1 MFRYFGFSWNPEH
14 SAQAAFARRLDD
26 SIQRAS
32 GWRPALSGSGLRV
45 YTWGGQQGVNGVY
58 PLPPDRG
65 VVLGRL
71 FRRRDDP
78 SESADPELSLGEG
91 ARILDTDGQ
100 ALVDGYWGRYVA
112 VLRSDRRG
120 TCLLRSP
127 GGALPCFLRHVEGVA
142 VFFSWLEDLLA
153 LTPDSPAPGV
163 NWEAIAALTLLGHLG
178 GPRTALEG
186 VSQILPGQLVPLVD
200 DVLRPTTLWSVVN
213 LARRPLEWGPDIA
226 AAQLRRMVVRCVG
239 AWSSCYDEILLR
251 LSGGFDSAVLLG
263 CLSAKPTVARTTCLN
278 YFSAGSDSDERGF
291 ARLAAQRASVELIER
306 ERDATFRLDDIL
318 AVSAMPVPVSY
329 IGYMD
334 AGQTDADVAA
344 AHRAQAMFT
353 GGGGDQLFF
362 QRRCTWPAA
371 DYLSI
376 HGLGRNFVRVCL
388 DAARL
393 ANVSL
398 WQSMRRAVA
407 DQGRRDAHGEGIGRL
422 FTLSRR
428 DALDGLQD
436 VDRYIHPDLPSAAD
450 LPMGKFHHV
459 QDLIDPPGYYDPYLT
474 TRAPELVHPLVS
486 QPLVELCLALPT
498 WLLSHGGRSR
508 ALARRA
514 FACDMPRE
522 IASRQSKGGM
532 DEHLATILHRN
543 LPWARELMLD
553 GHLVRAGLLDRNKVE
568 AALAGRSSGLHT
580 HANEIHHHI
589 AIEVWLRNSAEPSSG
604 QSQTQRP

>member
-1 MFRYFGFSWNPEH
+1 MFRYFGFSWSPEH
-14 SAQAAFARRLDD
+14 AAQAAFARRLDD
-26 SIQRAS
+26 SIRNAS

-45 YTWGGQQGVNGVY
+45 YTCGSQEGVNGVY
-58 PLPPDRG
+58 PLPLDRG
-65 VVLGRL
+65 VALGRL

-78 SESADPELSLGEG
+78 SESADLELSPGEG
-91 ARILDTDGQ
+91 ARILHTDGQ
-100 ALVDGYWGRYVA
+100 ALVDGYWGRYMA
-112 VLRSDRRG
+112 VLRSDQRG

-142 VFFSWLEDLLA
+142 IFFSWLEDLLA
-153 LTPDSPAPGV
+153 LTPDSTAPAV

-178 GPRTALEG
+178 GARTALEG
-186 VSQILPGQLVPLVD
+186 VSQVLPGQLVPLAD
-200 DVLRPTTLWSVVN
+200 GVLRPVTLWSAVDV
-213 LARRPLEWGPDIA
+213 ARTPVEWEPEIA
-226 AAQLRRMVVRCVG
+226 AAELRRMVVRCVG
-239 AWSSCYDEILLR
+239 AWSSCYDQILLR

-263 CLSAKPTVARTTCLN
+263 SLCAKSAAARTTCLN

-291 ARLAAQRASVELIER
+291 ARLAAQRGSVELIER

-318 AVSAMPVPVSY
+318 GVSAMPVPVSY
-329 IGYMD
+329 IGCMD
-334 AGQTDADVAA
+334 AGRMDAEVAA

-353 GGGGDQLFF
+353 GGGGDQVFF

-376 HGLGRNFVRVCL
+376 HGFGRDFVGVCL

-398 WQSMRRAVA
+398 WHSIRRALA
-407 DQGRRDAHGEGIGRL
+407 DQGRRDVPGEGIGRL

-436 VDRYIHPDLPSAAD
+436 VDRYIHPDLPAAAG

-474 TRAPELVHPLVS
+474 TRAPELVHPLIS

-514 FACDMPRE
+514 FANDMPRE

-543 LPWARELMLD
+543 LAWARELMLD
-553 GHLVRAGLLDRNKVE
+553 GRLVQSGLLDRSKLE
-568 AALAGRSSGLHT
+568 AALAGRASGLGTHT
-580 HANEIHHHI
+580 NEIHLHI
-589 AIEVWLRNSAEPSSG
+589 AIEVWLQKAAESVSRQGPA
-604 QSQTQRP
+604 QRP